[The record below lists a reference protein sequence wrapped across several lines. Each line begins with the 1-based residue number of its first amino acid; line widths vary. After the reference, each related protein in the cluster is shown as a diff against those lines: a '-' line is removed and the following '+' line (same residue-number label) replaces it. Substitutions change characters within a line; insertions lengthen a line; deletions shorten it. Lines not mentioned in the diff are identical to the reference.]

1 MRIILAILLMIG
13 LSSCFKEDEP
23 VPAYKST
30 EGIFTNTAEVGEFYE
45 NQTYFDLETNKFIKT
60 ESRLEWDLAFEAAE
74 NGHFIFLNGSNLM
87 RVIRTG
93 STNFDSSFSTSGN
106 EWHYDNS
113 NGNTAEL
120 ALGNWAEES
129 SNNFSSKQEVY
140 IIERG
145 YSPLGESLGLVK
157 FQVLGLANAVY
168 TIRFSSFK
176 QNQSYE
182 LEIPKNSTYNF
193 VHLSFNNSGE
203 VLFAEPPK
211 DEWDLVFTQ
220 YTAKVTQI
228 TTGIVE
234 DYLVNGVLLNAN
246 DVEAVTE
253 SAKPFNDIAFG
264 DLENYSLLT
273 YRDVI
278 GYDWKDFDFDNNTY
292 SISENQTYI
301 IKSVEGNYFKLRF
314 TAFLN
319 AEGKRGYPS
328 FEFGKF

>member
-1 MRIILAILLMIG
+1 MRIILAVTLMIG

-23 VPAYKST
+23 VPAYKSP
-30 EGIFTNTAEVGEFYE
+30 EGVFSNMAEVGEFYE
-45 NQTYFDLETNKFIKT
+45 NQTYFDLETNTFIKT
-60 ESRLEWDLAFEAAE
+60 ESRLKWDLAFEADE

-93 STNFDSSFSTSGN
+93 STNFDSSFTTAGN
-106 EWHYDNS
+106 EWYYDNS
-113 NGNTAEL
+113 NGNTADL

-129 SNNFSSKQEVY
+129 SENLSSKQEVY
-140 IIERG
+140 IIDRG
-145 YSPLGESLGLVK
+145 YSPLGESIGMVK
-157 FQVLGLANAVY
+157 FQVLGLVDDVY
-168 TIRFSSFK
+168 KIRFSPLK
-176 QNQSYE
+176 QNQNYV
-182 LEIPKNSTYNF
+182 LEIPKNATYNF

-246 DVEAVTE
+246 GVEAVVE
-253 SAKPFNDIAFG
+253 LAKPFNDINFI
-264 DLENYSLLT
+264 DLENNKLLN

-292 SISENQTYI
+292 SIAENQSYI

-314 TAFLN
+314 TSFLN
-319 AEGKRGYPS
+319 TDGKRGYPS